1 MPKTV
6 EQDDRTKVIDLS
18 KCNVITLPLLDLG
31 PSGRV
36 LEMAVLFFPRKTSNH
51 RWNTVLKLKEHARTA
66 INADDE
72 TIVTIS
78 ERDCGDPGC
87 GGARTIVLIMHPRRP
102 TEAES
107 TSRSSRSL
115 RRTFPMRLR
124 HWPHESACLRPPSKP
139 K

>member
-1 MPKTV
+1 MPMT
-6 EQDDRTKVIDLS
+6 
-18 KCNVITLPLLDLG
+18 
-31 PSGRV
+31 
-36 LEMAVLFFPRKTSNH
+36 VLFFPKTSNH
-51 RWNTVLKLKEHARTA
+51 RWNAVLKLKEHARRA

-102 TEAES
+102 TEAVKIDKPLEQITQTDLS
-107 TSRSSRSL
+107 NALAPLTAQTGLS
-115 RRTFPMRLR
+115 
-124 HWPHESACLRPPSKP
+124 EPPSKP